1 MNRPQ
6 YILRPANPL
15 FIYST
20 LAITLLLNLQAWG
33 QTIGAPDFVALAL
46 IFWGIHQPRRVG
58 IGIAFCMGLL
68 MDVNNAT
75 FLGET
80 ALAYTL
86 LSYLAITI
94 HRRVLWFSASTQAWH
109 VLLLLLLTQIAQM
122 IIQYVVNHRLPD
134 WTFFLGSFVAAALW
148 PIVTWL
154 LLAPQRRAVDKD
166 EDRPL

>member
-1 MNRPQ
+1 MSRPQ
-6 YILRPANPL
+6 YLLLPASPL
-15 FIYST
+15 FIFGT
-20 LAITLLLNLQAWG
+20 LAITLLLNLQPWG
-33 QTIGAPDFVALAL
+33 KTIGVPDFVALAL

-58 IGIAFCMGLL
+58 IGIAFGMGLL

-94 HRRVLWFSASTQAWH
+94 HRRVLWFSMTIQAWH
-109 VLLLLLLTQIAQM
+109 VLFLLLLTQLVQM
-122 IIQYVVNHRLPD
+122 AIQYIVNHRLPD
-134 WTFFLGSFVAAALW
+134 WSFFLGSFVAAGLW
-148 PIVTWL
+148 PVVTWL
-154 LLAPQRRAVDKD
+154 FLAPQRRAINKD

>member
-6 YILRPANPL
+6 YILLPANPL
-15 FIYST
+15 FIYGT
-20 LAITLLLNLQAWG
+20 LLITVLLNLQAWG
-33 QTIGAPDFVALAL
+33 GIVGVPDFVALAL

-58 IGIAFCMGLL
+58 IGVAFVMGLL

-75 FLGET
+75 LLGET

-109 VLLLLLLTQIAQM
+109 VLLLLLLTQTAQLV
-122 IIQYVVNHRLPD
+122 IQYFVNGRLPG
-134 WTFFLGSFVAAALW
+134 WYFYLGSFVAAALW
-148 PIVTWL
+148 PVVTWL
-154 LLAPQRRAVDKD
+154 FLAPQRRAVDKD
-166 EDRPL
+166 EDRPI